1 MPSRK
6 RASSSPDDGAGA
18 AVLIAAQSGRALAAA
33 ARRAGY
39 VPLVADL
46 FADADT
52 RAIAADVERVPGGLS
67 CGLRRV
73 AVIAALEKLAA
84 RSSVPPIGVVA
95 GPGFEDRPGH
105 LAAIAARF
113 PLLGASGATVKR
125 VKSSDGFA
133 AACAARGLPHPA
145 HRNDGVV
152 ADGTGWLVKR
162 RGGAGGGHVRPHGGG
177 PVPAGHYLQ
186 AAVAGE
192 ALSVAVVSDGAVAVC
207 MGWCRQL
214 AAPTEGRP
222 FRFGGLVGNVVPPA
236 AAAEIEAAARTLAL
250 DLGVVG
256 LASLDVIV
264 GPGGWWVLELNPR
277 PGASLDVLDR
287 GATGEGV
294 SLFGAHVAA
303 CRGEG
308 LPAPAMRG
316 GPVRASLVV
325 FAARPV
331 GAAAQ
336 ADWPDWVADRPAP
349 GDRIPAGAPIAT
361 ALAAA
366 DTEQEAVA
374 LVRWRAAQIEKMVG
388 GTPE

>member
-6 RASSSPDDGAGA
+6 RASSSPEDGNGA

-73 AVIAALEKLAA
+73 AVIAALEQLAD
-84 RSSVPPIGVVA
+84 RSPVAPIGVVA

-113 PLLGASGATVKR
+113 ALLGASGATVKR
-125 VKSSDGFA
+125 VKSPDGFA

-145 HRNDGVV
+145 LAMAGG
-152 ADGTGWLVKR
+152 GTGWLVKR
-162 RGGAGGGHVRPHGGG
+162 RGGAGGSHVRPHGGG
-177 PVPAGHYLQ
+177 PAPAGHYLQ
-186 AAVAGE
+186 AQVAGDP
-192 ALSVAVVSDGAVAVC
+192 LSVTVVSDGSAAVSI
-207 MGWCRQL
+207 GWCRQL
-214 AAPTEGRP
+214 VAPTPAQP
-222 FRFGGLVGNVVPPA
+222 FRFGGLVGGIAPPPP
-236 AAAEIEAAARTLAL
+236 AAEIEAAARTLAL

-256 LASLDVIV
+256 LSSLDVIV
-264 GPGGWWVLELNPR
+264 GPGGWWVIELNPR
-277 PGASLDVLDR
+277 PGASLDVLD
-287 GATGEGV
+287 GNGTENAV

-303 CRGEG
+303 VRGLG
-308 LPAPAMRG
+308 LPPPPVEG
-316 GPVRASLVV
+316 GSIRTSLVAFAGRPVRAVPAV
-325 FAARPV
+325 
-331 GAAAQ
+331 
-336 ADWPDWVADRPAP
+336 DWPGWVADRPGT
-349 GDRIPAGAPIAT
+349 GDAIPAGAPIAT

-374 LVRWRAAQIEKMVG
+374 LVRWRAAQIEEMVG
-388 GTPE
+388 GNPE